1 MLYRRNYFAVPGVS
15 GHLSHALDFFS
26 LTVMTDKWLMQP
38 RLHLITLGTRD
49 LETTAQFYEKLF
61 EIRRSGKSQGDVV
74 FLRLQGLVLSLFP
87 LNELAA
93 DAGVKNDCG
102 EFRGFSLAHNA
113 TSEAEVDQLYGTALR
128 CGGTGVKKPEK
139 AFWGGYSGYVADP
152 SGNLL
157 EIAHNPLFPFNAA
170 GELEI

>member
-1 MLYRRNYFAVPGVS
+1 
-15 GHLSHALDFFS
+15 
-26 LTVMTDKWLMQP
+26 MQP

-49 LETTAQFYEKLF
+49 LEATAQFYEKLF
-61 EIRRSGKSQGDVV
+61 GIRRSKKSQEGVV

-87 LNELAA
+87 LTELAA

-102 EFRGFSLAHNA
+102 NFRGFSVAHNA
-113 TSEAEVDQLYGTALR
+113 GSPAEVDSLFSAALAH
-128 CGGTGVKKPEK
+128 GAKAVKKPEK
-139 AFWGGYSGYVADP
+139 AFWGGYSGYLADP

-157 EIAHNPLFPFNAA
+157 EIAHNPFFPFNAA